1 MTKSRNET
9 PTTVLIADDHGV
21 LRAGLRALFAG
32 YPYLRVVGEAA
43 EGNEALRLAQKLVP
57 DLVLLDINIRE
68 LDGIAVTEALGR
80 ALPATRVLIL
90 TATRDV
96 ELLRGALR
104 AGACGYIVKSAS
116 ESELMS
122 AIAAVLRGDLY
133 LDPSVTEA
141 LLTAVMVLEPPS
153 TETNGLTPLTNRE
166 IEVLRL
172 LGNGYTNAQIARD
185 LRISARTVE
194 NHRTNLIRKL
204 GTHSRAEIVRLANEY
219 RPVQTPKPKSIVQLL
234 SLP

>member
-1 MTKSRNET
+1 MTNSAKQT
-9 PTTVLIADDHGV
+9 PSTVLIADDHGV
-21 LRAGLRALFAG
+21 LRAGLRAMFAG
-32 YPYLRVVGEAA
+32 YPYLKVVGEAA
-43 EGNEALRLAQKLVP
+43 EGHEALRLAEKLVP

-80 ALPATRVLIL
+80 TLPATRVLIL
-90 TATRDV
+90 AATTDV

-141 LLTAVMVLEPPS
+141 LLTAVMVLEAPS

-166 IEVLRL
+166 VEVLHL
-172 LGNGYTNAQIARD
+172 LGNGYTNAQIASD
-185 LRISARTVE
+185 LTISVRTVE
-194 NHRTNLIRKL
+194 SHRSNLILKL
-204 GTHSRAEIVRLANEY
+204 RTRDRSDLVRLANEY
-219 RPVQTPKPKSIVQLL
+219 RPM
-234 SLP
+234 